1 MLIIKEINL
10 KVVTTENLI
19 IVHLG
24 FKTTRT
30 MARKKKPYMYLLN
43 PLQKWLKPVLI
54 TLTMTV

>member
-10 KVVTTENLI
+10 KVVTIENLI
-19 IVHLG
+19 IIHLR

-30 MARKKKPYMYLLN
+30 KARKKPYLLN

>member
-19 IVHLG
+19 IIHLG

-30 MARKKKPYMYLLN
+30 MARKKETYLLN
-43 PLQKWLKPVLI
+43 PLQKWFKPVLI